1 MKKAPLIF
9 VCFAMGFS
17 SVCIANGIA
26 IDFSDIQ
33 GVSDSNAAASF
44 EKELK
49 DLDPLR
55 DVVDI
60 KMSDRKPIFIK
71 QDERTMTIR
80 YFFNLSYSKEKYGSE
95 FLPKVGKILKAVATG
110 EATPVNLKLSREEFS
125 VRMVELTQEPSLFK
139 PDILDYTRG
148 NPELPGSIFYVP
160 NKSEFDAVFPFQP
173 KHRELTFGY
182 IDVVEKVNRSGMVA
196 IRRYNVPGEV
206 EAVYAKW
213 CRSYR
218 ERLKG
223 RKVVLSLLDATGE
236 PIEEKVV
243 NIRYPGVFN
252 YPHNQ
257 PFVGF
262 LVLAPRRDISL
273 MRNNP
278 ETGYAYCSIVFCP
291 MFIVPVRNSLQ
302 AGGLAETLECFVD
315 VEQKKSDIKSIVKA
329 VIKVAD

>member
-1 MKKAPLIF
+1 
-9 VCFAMGFS
+9 
-17 SVCIANGIA
+17 VCIANGVA

-33 GVSDSNAAASF
+33 GVPDSNAAASF

-49 DLDPLR
+49 DLDLLR

-60 KMSDRKPIFIK
+60 KMSDRKPILIK
-71 QDERTMTIR
+71 QDELTMTIR

-95 FLPKVGKILKAVATG
+95 FLPKIGKILKAVATG

-278 ETGYAYCSIVFCP
+278 ETGYAYCSIVFSP

-302 AGGLAETLECFVD
+302 AGGLVETLECFVD